1 MREKEVEKKL
11 VDEVKKRGGLCLKFV
26 SPGFNGVPD
35 RLLLLNKGKL
45 SFVEVKRPGKKPRKL
60 QVHCHNLLRRL
71 GFQVFVLDDVSQ
83 IEEIIS
89 ETERGKRTDGI

>member
-45 SFVEVKRPGKKPRKL
+45 SFVEVK
-60 QVHCHNLLRRL
+60 
-71 GFQVFVLDDVSQ
+71 
-83 IEEIIS
+83 
-89 ETERGKRTDGI
+89 